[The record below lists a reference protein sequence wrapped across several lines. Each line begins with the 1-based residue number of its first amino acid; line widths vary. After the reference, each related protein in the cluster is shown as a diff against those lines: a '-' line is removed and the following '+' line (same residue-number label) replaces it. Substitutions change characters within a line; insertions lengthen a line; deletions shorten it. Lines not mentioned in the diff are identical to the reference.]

1 MRNDN
6 FIPYGEL
13 NFLLLFLYFEF
24 IRLVFVFLVYFI
36 ALLNF
41 FISSKSFVAKCQL
54 VIYIHKP
61 ITK

>member
-1 MRNDN
+1 MRNVN

-13 NFLLLFLYFEF
+13 DFLLLFLYFEF
-24 IRLVFVFLVYFI
+24 LLVFVFLVYFI
-36 ALLNF
+36 ALLKF

>member
-1 MRNDN
+1 MRNVN

-13 NFLLLFLYFEF
+13 DFLLLFLYFEF

-41 FISSKSFVAKCQL
+41 VISSKSFVAKC
-54 VIYIHKP
+54 
-61 ITK
+61 